1 MLVDPHVCAKDTS
14 NKQFK
19 MKQKHSKNRAKPY
32 KKPTPARRN
41 ERFSKNYSFI
51 QRSKQME
58 ESHRRERMPTAP
70 KQEYEPVAELLP
82 EIQDDVDETGF
93 YEQLVTGFNNIP
105 TSDILSSKA
114 EEEEDHFIAVPRKSK
129 PKKEKRSVNLS
140 ADLETYN
147 SFSKRFDFEL
157 STDNINDLIA
167 RKDIKTIKSNWS
179 ALGNVRF
186 DIPRLVDD
194 FKEPDCRE
202 PKDIASS
209 GDLQKLE
216 VKASIC
222 GNAKLPLTALQS
234 QLFYIANNYQ
244 DVYFPHRTHGNAED
258 IRYVYCLH
266 ALNHMLKVRSLILR
280 NNEKVSAL
288 AKTQKVSPNEVS
300 IPESFRDQGLKRM
313 KVVFVVPFRESALKI
328 VNIIGD
334 LLFGSQ
340 DDQARKTSIA
350 NYERFLADYS
360 GNTIYFPKTNPKP
373 VDYEQTF
380 SGNTD
385 DNFKLGIRFTKK
397 TMSLFSDMNSSDMLI
412 ASPLGLRMLVTDK
425 ESDFDF
431 LNSIELLI
439 MDQAE
444 LFLAQNWENLLH
456 SLDHLHLQPQKL
468 PDTNCQRVRTWCLSG
483 ASSFY
488 RQTLFFSSHELP
500 EFRAVIN
507 SKCNNYQGKARV
519 SNLVEHGDIRN
530 VLTPIQQVFRLI
542 NCSSV
547 ESTFDD
553 RFQYFVKNI
562 MPQFSKPGFSHC
574 MLYVPSY
581 FDYVRIR
588 NHFKTEMVS
597 FVQIN
602 EYTKKE
608 KISRARDIFFHS
620 GASVLLYSERAHFF
634 RRTRIKGIRNLIMYQ
649 PPNFPHF
656 YSEMINLML
665 ESNQN
670 PRDGFGDA
678 MSVSILYTKYDLLS
692 LSNIVG
698 SENAVKLTSGKK
710 DSYLFSTK
718 T

>member
-1 MLVDPHVCAKDTS
+1 
-14 NKQFK
+14 
-19 MKQKHSKNRAKPY
+19 MKQKHSKNRGKPY

-58 ESHRRERMPTAP
+58 ESHRRERIPTAP
-70 KQEYEPVAELLP
+70 KQEYEPVADLLP
-82 EIQDDVDETGF
+82 EIQDDVDEAGF
-93 YEQLVTGFNNIP
+93 YEQLVTGFNHIP
-105 TSDILSSKA
+105 ASQILSSTA
-114 EEEEDHFIAVPRKSK
+114 DDEDPIVPVAKKIK
-129 PKKEKRSVNLS
+129 PKKKIHAENVA
-140 ADLETYN
+140 ADLETHN

-167 RKDIKTIKSNWS
+167 KKDVKTIKSNWS

-186 DIPRLVDD
+186 EIPRVSDF
-194 FKEPDCRE
+194 FKEPDCSE
-202 PKDIASS
+202 PKDIVSF

-216 VKASIC
+216 VKQSIC
-222 GNAKLPLTALQS
+222 GNAKLPLSALQS

-244 DVYFPHRTHGNAED
+244 DLYYPHRTHSNAED

-288 AKTQKVSPNEVS
+288 AKSQKMSPNEIS

-313 KVVFVVPFRESALKI
+313 KVVFIVPFRESALKI

-340 DDQARKTSIA
+340 DEQARKTSIA
-350 NYERFLADYS
+350 NYERFLGDYS

-397 TMSLFSDMNSSDMLI
+397 TMSLFSDMNSSDILI

-425 ESDFDF
+425 DNDFDF

-439 MDQAE
+439 IDQAE

-456 SLDHLHLQPQKL
+456 SLDHLHLQPQNL

-483 ASSFY
+483 ATSFY
-488 RQTLFFSSHELP
+488 RQTLLFSSHELP
-500 EFRAVIN
+500 EFRAVLN
-507 SKCNNYQGKARV
+507 SKCSNYQGKVRV
-519 SNLVEHGDIRN
+519 ANLVEHGDIRH
-530 VLTPIQQVFRLI
+530 VLTPIEQVFRRI
-542 NCSSV
+542 SCSNV

-553 RFQYFVKNI
+553 RFQYFVKHI

-670 PRDGFGDA
+670 PRDGFGEA
-678 MSVSILYTKYDLLS
+678 MSVNILYTKYDLLS

>member
-1 MLVDPHVCAKDTS
+1 
-14 NKQFK
+14 
-19 MKQKHSKNRAKPY
+19 MKQKHSKNRGKPY

-41 ERFSKNYSFI
+41 EKFSKNYSFI

-58 ESHRRERMPTAP
+58 EMRRREKIPETAI
-70 KQEYEPVAELLP
+70 KEYEPIAELLP
-82 EIQDDVDETGF
+82 DVQEDVDEAGF
-93 YEQLVTGFNNIP
+93 YEQLVTGYNQVP
-105 TSDILSSKA
+105 TSHILSSKT
-114 EEEEDHFIAVPRKSK
+114 EEPNISPPKQIKSK
-129 PKKEKRSVNLS
+129 KKKSS
-140 ADLETYN
+140 DLKKLNSDFEIYN
-147 SFSKRFDFEL
+147 SFTKRFDFEL
-157 STDNINDLIA
+157 STENINDLVT
-167 RKDIKTIKSNWS
+167 KKNVKSIKSNWS
-179 ALGNVRF
+179 ALGSLRF
-186 DIPRLVDD
+186 EIPQLSDD
-194 FKEPDCRE
+194 TKDPESNE
-202 PKDIASS
+202 PKEVESS
-209 GDLQKLE
+209 EDLQKLE
-216 VKASIC
+216 VKLSIC
-222 GNAKLPLTALQS
+222 GNVKFPLSALQS
-234 QLFYIANNYQ
+234 ELFNIVNNYQ
-244 DVYFPHRTHGNAED
+244 DLYYPHRTHSNAEE

-266 ALNHMLKVRSLILR
+266 ALNHMMKVRSLILR

-288 AKTQKVSPNEVS
+288 AKSMKLSPNEIS

-313 KVVFVVPFRESALKI
+313 KVVFIVPFRESALKI

-340 DDQARKTSIA
+340 DDQARKNSIA
-350 NYERFLADYS
+350 NYDRFLGDYS

-397 TMSLFSDMNSSDMLI
+397 TMSLFSDMNSSDILV

-425 ESDFDF
+425 DNDFDF

-439 MDQAE
+439 IDQAE
-444 LFLAQNWENLLH
+444 LFLAQNWENLLY

-488 RQTLFFSSHELP
+488 RQTLLFASHELP
-500 EFRAVIN
+500 EFRAVLN
-507 SKCNNYQGKARV
+507 SKCSNYQGKVRV

-530 VLTPIQQVFRLI
+530 VLTPIQQVFRRI
-542 NCSSV
+542 ACSNV

-553 RFQYFVKNI
+553 RFQYFVKHI
-562 MPQFSKPGFSHC
+562 VPQFSKPGFSHC

-588 NHFKTEMVS
+588 NHFKAEMIS

-634 RRTRIKGIRNLIMYQ
+634 RRTRIKGIRNLIIYQ

-678 MSVSILYTKYDLLS
+678 MSVSVLYTKYDLLS

>member
-1 MLVDPHVCAKDTS
+1 
-14 NKQFK
+14 
-19 MKQKHSKNRAKPY
+19 MKQKHSKNRGKPY

-41 ERFSKNYSFI
+41 EKFSKNYSFI

-58 ESHRRERMPTAP
+58 EMRRREKIPETAI
-70 KQEYEPVAELLP
+70 KEYEPIAELLP
-82 EIQDDVDETGF
+82 DVQEDVDEAGF
-93 YEQLVTGFNNIP
+93 YEQLVTGYNQVP
-105 TSDILSSKA
+105 TSHILSSKT
-114 EEEEDHFIAVPRKSK
+114 EEPNISPPKQIKSK
-129 PKKEKRSVNLS
+129 KKKSS
-140 ADLETYN
+140 DLKKLNSDFEIYN
-147 SFSKRFDFEL
+147 SFTKRFDFEL
-157 STDNINDLIA
+157 STENINDLVA
-167 RKDIKTIKSNWS
+167 KKNVKSIKSNWS
-179 ALGNVRF
+179 ALGSLRF
-186 DIPRLVDD
+186 EIPQLSDD
-194 FKEPDCRE
+194 TKDPESNE
-202 PKDIASS
+202 PKEVENSE
-209 GDLQKLE
+209 DLQKLE
-216 VKASIC
+216 VKLSIC
-222 GNAKLPLTALQS
+222 GNVKFPLSALQS
-234 QLFYIANNYQ
+234 ELFNIVNNYQ
-244 DVYFPHRTHGNAED
+244 DLYYPHRTHSNAEE

-266 ALNHMLKVRSLILR
+266 ALNHMMKVRSLILR

-288 AKTQKVSPNEVS
+288 AKSMKLSPNEIS

-313 KVVFVVPFRESALKI
+313 KVVFIVPFRESALKI

-334 LLFGSQ
+334 LLFGNQ
-340 DDQARKTSIA
+340 DDQARKNSIS
-350 NYERFLADYS
+350 NYDRFLGDYS

-397 TMSLFSDMNSSDMLI
+397 TMSLFSDMNSSDILV

-425 ESDFDF
+425 DNDFDF

-439 MDQAE
+439 IDQAE
-444 LFLAQNWENLLH
+444 LFLAQNWENLLY

-488 RQTLFFSSHELP
+488 RQTLLFASHELP
-500 EFRAVIN
+500 EFRAVLN
-507 SKCNNYQGKARV
+507 SKCSNYQGKVRV

-530 VLTPIQQVFRLI
+530 VLTPIQQVFRRI
-542 NCSSV
+542 ACSNV

-553 RFQYFVKNI
+553 RFQYFVKHI
-562 MPQFSKPGFSHC
+562 VPQFSKPGFSHC

-588 NHFKTEMVS
+588 NHFKAEMIS

-634 RRTRIKGIRNLIMYQ
+634 RRTRIKGIRNLIIYQ

-678 MSVSILYTKYDLLS
+678 MSVSVLYTKYDLLS

>member
-1 MLVDPHVCAKDTS
+1 
-14 NKQFK
+14 
-19 MKQKHSKNRAKPY
+19 MK
-32 KKPTPARRN
+32 TP
-41 ERFSKNYSFI
+41 
-51 QRSKQME
+51 
-58 ESHRRERMPTAP
+58 P
-70 KQEYEPVAELLP
+70 
-82 EIQDDVDETGF
+82 
-93 YEQLVTGFNNIP
+93 VTGH
-105 TSDILSSKA
+105 ILSSKT
-114 EEEEDHFIAVPRKSK
+114 EEPNIAPPKQIKSK
-129 PKKEKRSVNLS
+129 KKKSS
-140 ADLETYN
+140 DLKKLNSDFEIYN

-157 STDNINDLIA
+157 STENINDLVA
-167 RKDIKTIKSNWS
+167 KKNVKSIKSDWS
-179 ALGNVRF
+179 ALGSLRF
-186 DIPRLVDD
+186 EIPQLDD
-194 FKEPDCRE
+194 GTKDPDSNE
-202 PKDIASS
+202 PKEVENPE
-209 GDLQKLE
+209 DLQKLE
-216 VKASIC
+216 VKLSIC
-222 GNAKLPLTALQS
+222 GNVKFPLSALQS
-234 QLFYIANNYQ
+234 ELFNIVNNYQ
-244 DVYFPHRTHGNAED
+244 DLYYPHRTHSNAEE

-266 ALNHMLKVRSLILR
+266 ALNHMMKVRSLILR

-288 AKTQKVSPNEVS
+288 AKSMKLSPNEIS

-313 KVVFVVPFRESALKI
+313 KVVFIVPFRESALKI
-328 VNIIGD
+328 VNVIGD

-340 DDQARKTSIA
+340 DGMLNSLKKNVGTNSMIFDLSDQARKNSIA
-350 NYERFLADYS
+350 NYDRFLGDYS

-397 TMSLFSDMNSSDMLI
+397 TMSLFSDMNSSDILI

-425 ESDFDF
+425 DNDFDF

-439 MDQAE
+439 IDQAE
-444 LFLAQNWENLLH
+444 LFLAQNWENLLY

-488 RQTLFFSSHELP
+488 RQTLLFASHELP
-500 EFRAVIN
+500 EFRAVLN
-507 SKCNNYQGKARV
+507 SKCSNYQGKVRV

-530 VLTPIQQVFRLI
+530 VLTPVQQVFRRI
-542 NCSSV
+542 ACSNV

-553 RFQYFVKNI
+553 RFQYFVKHI
-562 MPQFSKPGFSHC
+562 VPQFSKPGFSHC

-588 NHFKTEMVS
+588 NHFKAEMIS

-634 RRTRIKGIRNLIMYQ
+634 RRTRIKGIRNLIIYQ

-678 MSVSILYTKYDLLS
+678 MSVSVLYTKYDLLS

>member
-1 MLVDPHVCAKDTS
+1 
-14 NKQFK
+14 

-41 ERFSKNYSFI
+41 EKFSKNYSFI

-58 ESHRRERMPTAP
+58 EMRRREKIPETAT
-70 KQEYEPVAELLP
+70 KEYEPIAELLP
-82 EIQDDVDETGF
+82 DVQEDVDEAGF
-93 YEQLVTGFNNIP
+93 YEQLVTGYNQVPI
-105 TSDILSSKA
+105 SHILSTTT
-114 EEEEDHFIAVPRKSK
+114 EEPNVSAPKQIK
-129 PKKEKRSVNLS
+129 PKKKKSS
-140 ADLETYN
+140 DLKKLNSDFEIYN

-157 STDNINDLIA
+157 STENINDLVT
-167 RKDIKTIKSNWS
+167 RKNVKSIKSNWP
-179 ALGNVRF
+179 ALGSLRF
-186 DIPRLVDD
+186 EIPQLSDD
-194 FKEPDCRE
+194 TKDPESSE
-202 PKDIASS
+202 PKEVENSE
-209 GDLQKLE
+209 DLQKLE
-216 VKASIC
+216 VKMSIC
-222 GNAKLPLTALQS
+222 GNVKFPLSALQS
-234 QLFYIANNYQ
+234 ELFNIVNNYQ
-244 DVYFPHRTHGNAED
+244 DLYYPHRTHSNAEE

-266 ALNHMLKVRSLILR
+266 ALNHMMKVRSLILR
-280 NNEKVSAL
+280 NNEKVAAL
-288 AKTQKVSPNEVS
+288 AKSMKLSPNEIS

-313 KVVFVVPFRESALKI
+313 KVVFIVPFRESALKI
-328 VNIIGD
+328 VNVIGD

-340 DDQARKTSIA
+340 DDQARKNSIS
-350 NYERFLADYS
+350 NYDRFLGDYS
-360 GNTIYFPKTNPKP
+360 GNTLYFPKTNPKP

-397 TMSLFSDMNSSDMLI
+397 TMSLFSDMNSSDILI

-425 ESDFDF
+425 DNDFDF

-439 MDQAE
+439 IDQAE

-488 RQTLFFSSHELP
+488 RQTLLFASHELP
-500 EFRAVIN
+500 EFRAVLN
-507 SKCNNYQGKARV
+507 SKCSNYQGKVRV

-530 VLTPIQQVFRLI
+530 VLTPIQQVFRRI
-542 NCSSV
+542 ACSNV

-553 RFQYFVKNI
+553 RFQYFVKHI
-562 MPQFSKPGFSHC
+562 VPQFSKPGFSHC

-588 NHFKTEMVS
+588 NHFKAEMIS

-634 RRTRIKGIRNLIMYQ
+634 RRTRIKGIRNLIIYQ

-670 PRDGFGDA
+670 PRDGLGDA
-678 MSVSILYTKYDLLS
+678 MSVSVLYTKYDLLS

-718 T
+718 S

>member
-1 MLVDPHVCAKDTS
+1 
-14 NKQFK
+14 
-19 MKQKHSKNRAKPY
+19 MKQKHSKNKVKPY
-32 KKPTPARRN
+32 RQVAPVRKN
-41 ERFSKNYSFI
+41 EKFSKNYSYI

-58 ESHRRERMPTAP
+58 ESHRKERPALTGRF
-70 KQEYEPVAELLP
+70 EPEADLLP
-82 EIQDDVDETGF
+82 ELQDELHDETGF
-93 YEQLVTGFNNIP
+93 YEQLVNGYNNVQ
-105 TSDILSSKA
+105 TSR
-114 EEEEDHFIAVPRKSK
+114 F
-129 PKKEKRSVNLS
+129 LS
-140 ADLETYN
+140 ASENDGTSEPTPVKSIEKQRKTPVQSNDDFDSYN
-147 SFSKRFDFEL
+147 SFSKRFDYDL
-157 STDNINDLIA
+157 SADNVNDLISRTDA
-167 RKDIKTIKSNWS
+167 TMIKSSWP
-179 ALGNVRF
+179 AVGNLKF
-186 DIPRLVDD
+186 EIPRLDANTHN
-194 FKEPDCRE
+194 PDCS
-202 PKDIASS
+202 PPSGISDSS
-209 GDLQKLE
+209 DLQKLE
-216 VKASIC
+216 VKMSIS
-222 GNAKLPLTALQS
+222 AKVALPLSSLQS
-234 QLFYIANNYQ
+234 ELFHIANNYQ
-244 DVYFPHRTHGNAED
+244 DLYYPHRTHSNAEE
-258 IRYVYCLH
+258 IRYMYCLH

-280 NNEKVSAL
+280 NNEKVAAL
-288 AKTQKVSPNEVS
+288 AKSLKLSPNEIS
-300 IPESFRDQGLKRM
+300 IPETFRDQGLKRM
-313 KVVFVVPFRESALKI
+313 KVLFIVPFRESALKI
-328 VNIIGD
+328 VKVIGD

-340 DDQARKTSIA
+340 DDQTRKNSMA
-350 NYERFLADYS
+350 NYERFLQDYS

-373 VDYEQTF
+373 FDYEQTF

-385 DNFKLGIRFTKK
+385 DNFKIGMRFTKK
-397 TMSLFSDMNSSDMLI
+397 AVSLFSDMNSSDILI

-425 ESDFDF
+425 DNDFDF

-439 MDQAE
+439 IDQAE

-500 EFRAVIN
+500 EFRAVLN
-507 SKCNNYQGKARV
+507 SKCQNYQGKVRV
-519 SNLVEHGDIRN
+519 TNLVEQGDIRN
-530 VLTPIQQVFRLI
+530 VITPIQQVFRRI
-542 NCSSV
+542 NCSNV

-553 RFQYFVKNI
+553 RFQHFVKHI

-581 FDYVRIR
+581 FDFVRIR
-588 NHFKTEMVS
+588 NQFKTDMIS
-597 FVQIN
+597 FVQIS

-656 YSEMINLML
+656 YSELINLML

-670 PRDGFGDA
+670 PRDGFGDE
-678 MSVSILYTKYDLLS
+678 MSVNILYTKYDLLS

-698 SENAVKLTSGKK
+698 SENALKLTTGKK

>member
-1 MLVDPHVCAKDTS
+1 
-14 NKQFK
+14 

-32 KKPTPARRN
+32 NKPTPARRN

-58 ESHRRERMPTAP
+58 ETQRRQKFPTTAI
-70 KQEYEPVAELLP
+70 KEFEPVAELLP
-82 EIQDDVDETGF
+82 EVQDDNNEAGF
-93 YEQLVTGFNNIP
+93 YEQLVTGFNHIP
-105 TSDILSSKA
+105 TSQILSFNTEEPIVLASKK
-114 EEEEDHFIAVPRKSK
+114 IKL
-129 PKKEKRSVNLS
+129 KKAKRSEIKKIN
-140 ADLETYN
+140 ADLETCN

-167 RKDIKTIKSNWS
+167 KKDVKSIKSNWT
-179 ALGNVRF
+179 ALGNLKF
-186 DIPRLVDD
+186 EIPQLFPDSAAKHPD
-194 FKEPDCRE
+194 SNEPTTIE
-202 PKDIASS
+202 NSS
-209 GDLQKLE
+209 DLQKLE
-216 VKASIC
+216 VKTSIC
-222 GNAKLPLTALQS
+222 ANAILPLSALQS
-234 QLFYIANNYQ
+234 ELFYIANNYQ
-244 DVYFPHRTHGNAED
+244 DLYYPHRTLSNAED

-288 AKTQKVSPNEVS
+288 AKSMKLSPNEVS

-313 KVVFVVPFRESALKI
+313 KVVFIVPFRESALKI

-340 DDQARKTSIA
+340 DDQARKNSIA
-350 NYERFLADYS
+350 NYESFLGDYS

-397 TMSLFSDMNSSDMLI
+397 TMSLFSDMNTSDMLI

-425 ESDFDF
+425 DNDFDF

-439 MDQAE
+439 VDQAE

-488 RQTLFFSSHELP
+488 RQTLLFSSHDLP
-500 EFRAVIN
+500 EFRAVVN
-507 SKCNNYQGKARV
+507 SKCNNYQGMIRV
-519 SNLVEHGDIRN
+519 SNLIENGHIRN
-530 VLTPIQQVFRLI
+530 VLTPIQQIFRRI
-542 NCSSV
+542 SCSNV

-553 RFQYFVKNI
+553 RFQYFVKHI

-588 NHFKTEMVS
+588 NHFKTEMIS

-634 RRTRIKGIRNLIMYQ
+634 RRTRIKGIRNLIIYQ

-670 PRDGFGDA
+670 PRDGFEEA
-678 MSVSILYTKYDLLS
+678 MSVTVLFTKYDLLT
-692 LSNIVG
+692 LSHIVG
-698 SENAVKLTSGKK
+698 SENAVKLTRGKK
-710 DSYLFSTK
+710 DSYVFSTK
-718 T
+718 N

>member
-1 MLVDPHVCAKDTS
+1 
-14 NKQFK
+14 

-93 YEQLVTGFNNIP
+93 YKKLVTGFNNIP
-105 TSDILSSKA
+105 TSDILHSKA
-114 EEEEDHFIAVPRKSK
+114 EKEEDHFIPVPRKIK
-129 PKKEKRSVNLS
+129 PKKEKRSEQLGV
-140 ADLETYN
+140 DLEIYN

-157 STDNINDLIA
+157 STDKINDLIA
-167 RKDIKTIKSNWS
+167 RKEVRTIKSNWS
-179 ALGNVRF
+179 ALGNISF
-186 DIPRLVDD
+186 DIPRLTED
-194 FKEPDCRE
+194 FKEPDCSE
-202 PKDIASS
+202 PKDIAST

-222 GNAKLPLTALQS
+222 GNAKLPFTALQS

-244 DVYFPHRTHGNAED
+244 DIYYPHRTHGNAED
-258 IRYVYCLH
+258 IRYVYCMH

-288 AKTQKVSPNEVS
+288 AKSQKMSPNEIC

-313 KVVFVVPFRESALKI
+313 KVVFVVPFRESALRI
-328 VNIIGD
+328 VNILGD

-350 NYERFLADYS
+350 NYERFLGDYS

-373 VDYEQTF
+373 MDYEQTF

-439 MDQAE
+439 IDQAE

-500 EFRAVIN
+500 EFRAVFN
-507 SKCNNYQGKARV
+507 SKCNNYQGKVRD
-519 SNLVEHGDIRN
+519 SNLVKHGDIRN
-530 VLTPIQQVFRLI
+530 VLTPIHQVFRLI
-542 NCSSV
+542 SCSSV
-547 ESTFDD
+547 ETTFDD

-656 YSEMINLML
+656 YSEIINLML
-665 ESNQN
+665 KSNQN
-670 PRDGFGDA
+670 QRDGFEDA

-698 SENAVKLTSGKK
+698 SENAAKLTSGQK

>member
-1 MLVDPHVCAKDTS
+1 
-14 NKQFK
+14 

-41 ERFSKNYSFI
+41 EKFSKNYSFI

-58 ESHRRERMPTAP
+58 EMRRREKIPETAS
-70 KQEYEPVAELLP
+70 KEYEPIAELLP
-82 EIQDDVDETGF
+82 DVQEDVNEAGF
-93 YEQLVTGFNNIP
+93 YEQLVTGYNQVP
-105 TSDILSSKA
+105 TSHILSSTA
-114 EEEEDHFIAVPRKSK
+114 EEPNVSAPKQIK
-129 PKKEKRSVNLS
+129 PKKKKSS
-140 ADLETYN
+140 DLKKLNSDFEIYN
-147 SFSKRFDFEL
+147 SFSKRFDLEL
-157 STDNINDLIA
+157 STENINDLVT
-167 RKDIKTIKSNWS
+167 KKNVKSIKSNWP
-179 ALGNVRF
+179 ALGSLRF
-186 DIPRLVDD
+186 EIPQLSDGTKD
-194 FKEPDCRE
+194 PESSE
-202 PKDIASS
+202 PKEVENSE
-209 GDLQKLE
+209 DLQKLE
-216 VKASIC
+216 VKMSIC
-222 GNAKLPLTALQS
+222 GNVKFPLSALQS
-234 QLFYIANNYQ
+234 EIFNIVNNYQ
-244 DVYFPHRTHGNAED
+244 DLYYPHRTHSNAEE

-266 ALNHMLKVRSLILR
+266 ALNHMMKVRSLILR
-280 NNEKVSAL
+280 NNEKVAAL
-288 AKTQKVSPNEVS
+288 AKSMKLSPNEIS

-313 KVVFVVPFRESALKI
+313 KVVFIVPFRESALKI
-328 VNIIGD
+328 VNVIGD

-340 DDQARKTSIA
+340 DDQARKNSIS
-350 NYERFLADYS
+350 NYDRFLGDYS
-360 GNTIYFPKTNPKP
+360 GNTLYFPKTNPKP

-397 TMSLFSDMNSSDMLI
+397 TMSLFSDMNSSDILI

-425 ESDFDF
+425 DNDFDF

-439 MDQAE
+439 IDQAE

-488 RQTLFFSSHELP
+488 RQTLLFASHELP
-500 EFRAVIN
+500 EFRAVLN
-507 SKCNNYQGKARV
+507 SKCSNYQGKVRV

-530 VLTPIQQVFRLI
+530 VLTPIQQVFRRI
-542 NCSSV
+542 ACSNV

-553 RFQYFVKNI
+553 RFQYFVKHI
-562 MPQFSKPGFSHC
+562 VPQFSKPGFSHC

-588 NHFKTEMVS
+588 NHFKAEMIS

-634 RRTRIKGIRNLIMYQ
+634 RRTRIKGIRNLIIYQ

-670 PRDGFGDA
+670 PRDGLGDA
-678 MSVSILYTKYDLLS
+678 MSVSVLYTKYDLLS

-718 T
+718 S

>member
-1 MLVDPHVCAKDTS
+1 M
-14 NKQFK
+14 
-19 MKQKHSKNRAKPY
+19 
-32 KKPTPARRN
+32 
-41 ERFSKNYSFI
+41 
-51 QRSKQME
+51 
-58 ESHRRERMPTAP
+58 
-70 KQEYEPVAELLP
+70 
-82 EIQDDVDETGF
+82 
-93 YEQLVTGFNNIP
+93 
-105 TSDILSSKA
+105 
-114 EEEEDHFIAVPRKSK
+114 
-129 PKKEKRSVNLS
+129 
-140 ADLETYN
+140 
-147 SFSKRFDFEL
+147 SFS
-157 STDNINDLIA
+157 
-167 RKDIKTIKSNWS
+167 
-179 ALGNVRF
+179 
-186 DIPRLVDD
+186 
-194 FKEPDCRE
+194 
-202 PKDIASS
+202 
-209 GDLQKLE
+209 
-216 VKASIC
+216 
-222 GNAKLPLTALQS
+222 
-234 QLFYIANNYQ
+234 
-244 DVYFPHRTHGNAED
+244 
-258 IRYVYCLH
+258 
-266 ALNHMLKVRSLILR
+266 
-280 NNEKVSAL
+280 
-288 AKTQKVSPNEVS
+288 
-300 IPESFRDQGLKRM
+300 
-313 KVVFVVPFRESALKI
+313 
-328 VNIIGD
+328 
-334 LLFGSQ
+334 
-340 DDQARKTSIA
+340 DQARKTSIA
-350 NYERFLADYS
+350 NYERFLGDYS

-373 VDYEQTF
+373 MDYEQTF

-397 TMSLFSDMNSSDMLI
+397 TMSLFSDMNASDILI

-439 MDQAE
+439 IDQAE

-500 EFRAVIN
+500 EFRAVFN
-507 SKCNNYQGKARV
+507 SKCNNYQGKVRD

-530 VLTPIQQVFRLI
+530 VLTPIHQVFRLI

-547 ESTFDD
+547 ETTFDD

-588 NHFKTEMVS
+588 NHFKTVMVS

-656 YSEMINLML
+656 YSEIINLML
-665 ESNQN
+665 KTNQN
-670 PRDGFGDA
+670 PRDGFGDE

-698 SENAVKLTSGKK
+698 SENAAKLTSGQK

>member
-114 EEEEDHFIAVPRKSK
+114 EEEEDHVIPVPRKSK

-167 RKDIKTIKSNWS
+167 RKDIKAIKSNWS

-186 DIPRLVDD
+186 DIPRLAED

-288 AKTQKVSPNEVS
+288 AKTQKMSPNEIS

-313 KVVFVVPFRESALKI
+313 KVVFVVPFRESALRI

-439 MDQAE
+439 IDQAE

-500 EFRAVIN
+500 EFRAVLN

>member
-1 MLVDPHVCAKDTS
+1 
-14 NKQFK
+14 
-19 MKQKHSKNRAKPY
+19 MKQKHTKHKAKPY
-32 KKPTPARRN
+32 RQVAPVRKN
-41 ERFSKNYSFI
+41 EKFSKNYSYI

-58 ESHRRERMPTAP
+58 ESHRKERLPALTGNNSF
-70 KQEYEPVAELLP
+70 EPVADLLP
-82 EIQDDVDETGF
+82 ELQNDVDQTGF
-93 YEQLVTGFNNIP
+93 YEQLVNGFNSVQ
-105 TSDILSSKA
+105 TSRLLSTNESDGTSLPEPVKTVEKESKTPVQTH
-114 EEEEDHFIAVPRKSK
+114 DDFDS
-129 PKKEKRSVNLS
+129 
-140 ADLETYN
+140 YN
-147 SFSKRFDFEL
+147 SFSKRFDFDL
-157 STDNINDLIA
+157 SAENINDLIS
-167 RKDIKTIKSNWS
+167 RKDATLIKSSWP
-179 ALGNVRF
+179 AVGNLKF
-186 DIPRLVDD
+186 EIPQLDANAQN
-194 FKEPDCRE
+194 PDCS
-202 PKDIASS
+202 PPSDISNSS
-209 GDLQKLE
+209 DLQKLE
-216 VKASIC
+216 VKMSIC
-222 GNAKLPLTALQS
+222 AKVAYPLSALQS
-234 QLFYIANNYQ
+234 ELFHIANNYQ
-244 DVYFPHRTHGNAED
+244 DLYYPHRTHSNAEE
-258 IRYVYCLH
+258 IRYMYCLH

-280 NNEKVSAL
+280 NNEKVAAL
-288 AKTQKVSPNEVS
+288 AKSLKLSPNEIS
-300 IPESFRDQGLKRM
+300 IPETFRDQGLKRM
-313 KVVFVVPFRESALKI
+313 KVLFIVPFRESALKI
-328 VNIIGD
+328 VKLIGD
-334 LLFGSQ
+334 LLFGIQ
-340 DDQARKTSIA
+340 DDQARKNSMA
-350 NYERFLADYS
+350 NYERFVQDYS

-373 VDYEQTF
+373 FDYEQTF

-385 DNFKLGIRFTKK
+385 DNFKIGLRFTKK
-397 TMSLFSDMNSSDMLI
+397 AVSLFSDMNASDILI

-439 MDQAE
+439 IDQAE

-500 EFRAVIN
+500 EFRAVLN
-507 SKCNNYQGKARV
+507 SKCQNYQGKVRIT
-519 SNLVEHGDIRN
+519 NLVEHGDIRN
-530 VLTPIQQVFRLI
+530 VITPIQQVFRRI
-542 NCSSV
+542 NCTNV
-547 ESTFDD
+547 ESSFDD
-553 RFQYFVKNI
+553 RFQHFVKHI

-581 FDYVRIR
+581 FDFVRIR
-588 NHFKTEMVS
+588 NQFKTDMIS
-597 FVQIN
+597 FVQIS

-656 YSEMINLML
+656 YSELINLML

-670 PRDGFGDA
+670 PRDGFGDE

-692 LSNIVG
+692 LSNVVG
-698 SENAVKLTSGKK
+698 SENALKLTTGKK

>member
-1 MLVDPHVCAKDTS
+1 
-14 NKQFK
+14 

-58 ESHRRERMPTAP
+58 ETRKREKVPVTAT
-70 KQEYEPVAELLP
+70 KEFEPVAELLP
-82 EIQDDVDETGF
+82 EVPEEANEAGF
-93 YEQLVTGFNNIP
+93 YEQLVTGYNHLP
-105 TSDILSSKA
+105 TNTILSATA
-114 EEEEDHFIAVPRKSK
+114 EESTVPAPKLTKLKKKKSSDL
-129 PKKEKRSVNLS
+129 KKIN
-140 ADLETYN
+140 ADLEIYN
-147 SFSKRFDFEL
+147 SFAQRFDFEL
-157 STDNINDLIA
+157 TPENINELMET
-167 RKDIKTIKSNWS
+167 KDFKSIKSNWP

-186 DIPRLVDD
+186 EIPQLSGVS
-194 FKEPDCRE
+194 KVPDSGE
-202 PKDIASS
+202 PKEIESPE
-209 GDLQKLE
+209 DLQKLE
-216 VKASIC
+216 VKTSIC
-222 GNAKLPLTALQS
+222 GNVKLPLSPLQS
-234 QLFYIANNYQ
+234 ELFSIASNYL
-244 DVYFPHRTHGNAED
+244 DLYFPQRTHSNAEE
-258 IRYVYCLH
+258 IRYIYCLH
-266 ALNHMLKVRSLILR
+266 ALNHMLKVRSLILK
-280 NNEKVSAL
+280 NNEKVAAL
-288 AKTQKVSPNEVS
+288 AKTMKLPANEVS

-328 VNIIGD
+328 VNILGD

-340 DDQARKTSIA
+340 DEQARKNSIA
-350 NYERFLADYS
+350 NYERFLGDYS

-397 TMSLFSDMNSSDMLI
+397 TMALFSDMNSSDMLI

-444 LFLAQNWENLLH
+444 LFLAQNWENVLLA
-456 SLDHLHLQPQKL
+456 LDHLHLQPQKM
-468 PDTNCQRVRTWCLSG
+468 PDTNCQRVRNWCLSG
-483 ASSFY
+483 ASGFY
-488 RQTLFFSSHELP
+488 RQTLFFASHELP
-500 EFRAVIN
+500 EFRAVLN
-507 SKCNNYQGKARV
+507 GKCSNYQGQVRIA
-519 SNLVEHGDIRN
+519 NLVEHGDIRH
-530 VLTPIQQVFRLI
+530 VLTPVQQVFRRI
-542 NCSSV
+542 ACSSV

-553 RFQYFVKNI
+553 RFQYFVKHI
-562 MPQFSKPGFSHC
+562 VPQFSKPGFSHC

-588 NHFKTEMVS
+588 NHFKAEMIS
-597 FVQIN
+597 FVQVN

-634 RRTRIKGIRNLIMYQ
+634 RRTRIKGIRNLIVYQ

-670 PRDGFGDA
+670 PRDELADS
-678 MSVSILYTKYDLLS
+678 MSVSILFTKYDLLS

-698 SENAVKLTSGKK
+698 SENAVRLTSGKK
-710 DSYLFSTK
+710 DTYLFSTK
-718 T
+718 S

>member
-1 MLVDPHVCAKDTS
+1 
-14 NKQFK
+14 
-19 MKQKHSKNRAKPY
+19 MKQKHGKSRGKPY
-32 KKPTPARRN
+32 KKPAPARRN

-58 ESHRRERMPTAP
+58 ETHRRERIPTAP
-70 KQEYEPVAELLP
+70 KQEYEPVAKLLP
-82 EIQDDVDETGF
+82 EIQDEVDEAGF
-93 YEQLVTGFNNIP
+93 YEQLVTGFNHIP
-105 TSDILSSKA
+105 TSQILSSTV
-114 EEEEDHFIAVPRKSK
+114 EDDEPIVALPKKIKH
-129 PKKEKRSVNLS
+129 KKEKRAEKIS

-167 RKDIKTIKSNWS
+167 RKDVKAIKGNWS
-179 ALGNVRF
+179 ALGNLRF
-186 DIPRLVDD
+186 EIPRLSDD
-194 FKEPDCRE
+194 FQEPDCHE
-202 PKDIASS
+202 PKDIATAA
-209 GDLQKLE
+209 DLQKLE

-244 DVYFPHRTHGNAED
+244 DVYYPHRTHGNAED

-288 AKTQKVSPNEVS
+288 AKSQKMSPNEIS

-313 KVVFVVPFRESALKI
+313 KVVFIVPFRESALKI

-397 TMSLFSDMNSSDMLI
+397 TMSLFSDMNSSDILI

-425 ESDFDF
+425 DNDFDF

-439 MDQAE
+439 IDQAE

-488 RQTLFFSSHELP
+488 RQTLLFASHELP
-500 EFRAVIN
+500 EFRAVLN
-507 SKCNNYQGKARV
+507 SKCSNYQGKVRIA
-519 SNLVEHGDIRN
+519 NLVEHGDIRN
-530 VLTPIQQVFRLI
+530 VLTPIQQVFRRI
-542 NCSSV
+542 SCSNV

-553 RFQYFVKNI
+553 RFQYFVKHI

-670 PRDGFGDA
+670 PRDGFGEA
-678 MSVSILYTKYDLLS
+678 MSVNILYTKYDLLS
-692 LSNIVG
+692 LSNVVG

-718 T
+718 I

>member
-1 MLVDPHVCAKDTS
+1 
-14 NKQFK
+14 
-19 MKQKHSKNRAKPY
+19 MKQKHSKNRGKPY
-32 KKPTPARRN
+32 KKPAPARRN

-58 ESHRRERMPTAP
+58 ESHRRERIPTAP

-82 EIQDDVDETGF
+82 EIQDDVDEAGF
-93 YEQLVTGFNNIP
+93 YEQLVTGFNHIP
-105 TSDILSSKA
+105 ASQILSSTA
-114 EEEEDHFIAVPRKSK
+114 DDEDPIVPVPKKIK
-129 PKKEKRSVNLS
+129 PKKKMHAENVA
-140 ADLETYN
+140 ADLETHN

-167 RKDIKTIKSNWS
+167 KKDVRTIKSNWS

-186 DIPRLVDD
+186 EIPRVSDF
-194 FKEPDCRE
+194 FKEADCSE
-202 PKDIASS
+202 PKDIVSS
-209 GDLQKLE
+209 EELQKLE
-216 VKASIC
+216 VKQSIC
-222 GNAKLPLTALQS
+222 GNVKLPLNALQS

-244 DVYFPHRTHGNAED
+244 DLYYPHRTHSNAED

-288 AKTQKVSPNEVS
+288 AKSQKMSPNEIS

-313 KVVFVVPFRESALKI
+313 KVVFIVPFRESALKI

-340 DDQARKTSIA
+340 DEQARKTSIA
-350 NYERFLADYS
+350 NYERFLGDYS

-397 TMSLFSDMNSSDMLI
+397 TMSLFSDMNSSDILI

-425 ESDFDF
+425 DNDFDF

-439 MDQAE
+439 IDQAE

-456 SLDHLHLQPQKL
+456 SLDHLHLQPQNL

-483 ASSFY
+483 ATSFY
-488 RQTLFFSSHELP
+488 RQTLLFSSHELP
-500 EFRAVIN
+500 EFRAVLN
-507 SKCNNYQGKARV
+507 SKCSNYQGKVRV
-519 SNLVEHGDIRN
+519 ANLVEHGDIRH
-530 VLTPIQQVFRLI
+530 VLTPIEQVFRRI
-542 NCSSV
+542 SCSNV

-553 RFQYFVKNI
+553 RFQYFVKHI

-670 PRDGFGDA
+670 PRDGFGEA
-678 MSVSILYTKYDLLS
+678 MSVNILYTKYDLLS

>member
-1 MLVDPHVCAKDTS
+1 MKHKHPK
-14 NKQFK
+14 NK
-19 MKQKHSKNRAKPY
+19 AKPY
-32 KKPTPARRN
+32 NKPTPARRN
-41 ERFSKNYSFI
+41 DKFSKNYSYI

-58 ESHRRERMPTAP
+58 ETRRRERIPTVP
-70 KQEYEPVAELLP
+70 KQEFEPVAELLP
-82 EIQDDVDETGF
+82 EIQDETGF
-93 YEQLVTGFNNIP
+93 YEQLVTGFSHIP
-105 TSDILSSKA
+105 TSQILGSNPDKEIDPVTKSVKA
-114 EEEEDHFIAVPRKSK
+114 
-129 PKKEKRSVNLS
+129 KKKQCSQKICAE
-140 ADLETYN
+140 LETYN
-147 SFSKRFDFEL
+147 TFSKRFDFEL

-167 RKDIKTIKSNWS
+167 GKDVKTTKSDWS
-179 ALGNVRF
+179 ALGKVKF
-186 DIPRLVDD
+186 DFPRLSKE
-194 FKEPDCRE
+194 FKEPDCTE
-202 PKDIASS
+202 PKQIVQSS
-209 GDLQKLE
+209 DLQKLE
-216 VKASIC
+216 VKMPIP

-244 DVYFPHRTHGNAED
+244 DLYYPQRTHGNGED

-280 NNEKVSAL
+280 NNEKVSVL
-288 AKTQKVSPNEVS
+288 AKTQKMSPNEIS
-300 IPESFRDQGLKRM
+300 IPEIFRDQGLKRM
-313 KVVFVVPFRESALKI
+313 KVVFIVPFRESALKI

-334 LLFGSQ
+334 LLFGGQ

-350 NYERFLADYS
+350 NYERFLQDYS

-397 TMSLFSDMNSSDMLI
+397 TMSLFSDMNLSDILI

-425 ESDFDF
+425 DNDFDF
-431 LNSIELLI
+431 LNSIELLVI
-439 MDQAE
+439 DQAE

-468 PDTNCQRVRTWCLSG
+468 PDANCQRVRTWCLSG

-488 RQTLFFSSHELP
+488 RQTLLFSSHDLP
-500 EFRAVIN
+500 EFRAVLN
-507 SKCNNYQGKARV
+507 SKCKNYQGKVRIA
-519 SNLVEHGDIRN
+519 NQVEHGDIRN
-530 VLTPIQQVFRLI
+530 VLTPLQQVFRRI
-542 NCSSV
+542 SCSSV

-553 RFQYFVKNI
+553 RFEYFVKNI

-588 NHFKTEMVS
+588 NYFKTEMVS

-670 PRDGFGDA
+670 PRDGFGEA
-678 MSVSILYTKYDLLS
+678 MSVNILYTKYDLLT

>member
-1 MLVDPHVCAKDTS
+1 
-14 NKQFK
+14 
-19 MKQKHSKNRAKPY
+19 MKQKHSKNRGKPY

-58 ESHRRERMPTAP
+58 ESHRRERIPTAP

-82 EIQDDVDETGF
+82 EIQDDVDEAGF
-93 YEQLVTGFNNIP
+93 YEQLVTGFNHIP
-105 TSDILSSKA
+105 ASQILSSTA
-114 EEEEDHFIAVPRKSK
+114 DDEDPVVPVAKKVK
-129 PKKEKRSVNLS
+129 PKKKIHAENVA
-140 ADLETYN
+140 ADLETHN

-167 RKDIKTIKSNWS
+167 KKDVKTIKSNWS

-186 DIPRLVDD
+186 EIPRVSDF
-194 FKEPDCRE
+194 FKESDCSE
-202 PKDIASS
+202 PKDIVSFEE
-209 GDLQKLE
+209 LQKLE
-216 VKASIC
+216 VKQSIC
-222 GNAKLPLTALQS
+222 GNVKLPLNALQS

-244 DVYFPHRTHGNAED
+244 DLYYPHRTHSNAED

-288 AKTQKVSPNEVS
+288 AKSQKMSPNEIS

-313 KVVFVVPFRESALKI
+313 KVVFIVPFRESALKI

-340 DDQARKTSIA
+340 DEQARKTSIA
-350 NYERFLADYS
+350 NYERFLGDYS

-397 TMSLFSDMNSSDMLI
+397 TMSLFSDMNSSDILI

-425 ESDFDF
+425 DNDFDF

-439 MDQAE
+439 IDQAE

-456 SLDHLHLQPQKL
+456 SLDHLHLQPQNL

-483 ASSFY
+483 ATSFY
-488 RQTLFFSSHELP
+488 RQTLLFSSHELP
-500 EFRAVIN
+500 EFRAVLN
-507 SKCNNYQGKARV
+507 SKCSNYQGKVRV
-519 SNLVEHGDIRN
+519 TSLVEHGDIRH
-530 VLTPIQQVFRLI
+530 VLTPIDQVFRRI
-542 NCSSV
+542 SCSNV

-553 RFQYFVKNI
+553 RFQYFVKHI

-670 PRDGFGDA
+670 PRDGFGEA
-678 MSVSILYTKYDLLS
+678 MSVNILYTKYDLLS

>member
-1 MLVDPHVCAKDTS
+1 MR
-14 NKQFK
+14 
-19 MKQKHSKNRAKPY
+19 QKHGKNRGKPY
-32 KKPTPARRN
+32 NKPAPARRN

-58 ESHRRERMPTAP
+58 EMHRRERIPGSAP
-70 KQEYEPVAELLP
+70 QPEYEPVAELLP
-82 EIQDDVDETGF
+82 EIQDDVNENGF
-93 YEQLVTGFNNIP
+93 YEQLVTGFNHIP
-105 TSDILSSKA
+105 TGHILSSTTDEPVASEPENKK
-114 EEEEDHFIAVPRKSK
+114 KSK
-129 PKKEKRSVNLS
+129 MDNLSENIS
-140 ADLETYN
+140 ADLETCN

-157 STDNINDLIA
+157 STENINDLIA
-167 RKDIKTIKSNWS
+167 KKAVKCIKSNWT

-186 DIPRLVDD
+186 EIPQLSSSDIKDHSG
-194 FKEPDCRE
+194 CRE
-202 PKDIASS
+202 PQEIATSE
-209 GDLQKLE
+209 DLQKLE
-216 VKASIC
+216 VKLSIC
-222 GNAKLPLTALQS
+222 GNAKLPLTPLQS
-234 QLFYIANNYQ
+234 ELFYIANNYQ
-244 DVYFPHRTHGNAED
+244 DLYCPQRSYGNAEE

-266 ALNHMLKVRSLILR
+266 AINHMLKVRSLILR

-288 AKTQKVSPNEVS
+288 AKSMKLSPNEVS

-313 KVVFVVPFRESALKI
+313 KVLFIVPFRESAQKI
-328 VNIIGD
+328 VNTIGD

-340 DDQARKTSIA
+340 DAKARNNSIA
-350 NYERFLADYS
+350 NYERFLGDFS

-425 ESDFDF
+425 DNDFDF

-439 MDQAE
+439 IDQAE
-444 LFLAQNWENLLH
+444 LFLAQNWENLLY

-483 ASSFY
+483 ASNFY
-488 RQTLFFSSHELP
+488 RQTLLFSSHELP
-500 EFRAVIN
+500 EFRAVLN
-507 SKCNNYQGKARV
+507 SKCNNYQGKVRIA
-519 SNLVEHGDIRN
+519 NLVDQGDIRN
-530 VLTPIQQVFRLI
+530 VLTPIEQVFQRI
-542 NCSSV
+542 SCSNV

-553 RFQYFVKNI
+553 RFQYFVKHI

-634 RRTRIKGIRNLIMYQ
+634 RRTRIKGIRNLILYQ

-670 PRDGFGDA
+670 PRDGFGEA
-678 MSVSILYTKYDLLS
+678 MSVKILYTKYDLLS

>member
-1 MLVDPHVCAKDTS
+1 
-14 NKQFK
+14 
-19 MKQKHSKNRAKPY
+19 MKQKHSKNRTKPY

-41 ERFSKNYSFI
+41 EKFSKNYSFI

-58 ESHRRERMPTAP
+58 EMRRREKIPETAI
-70 KQEYEPVAELLP
+70 KEYEPIAELLP
-82 EIQDDVDETGF
+82 DVQEDVDEAGF
-93 YEQLVTGFNNIP
+93 YDQLVTGYNQVP
-105 TSDILSSKA
+105 TSHILSSTT
-114 EEEEDHFIAVPRKSK
+114 EELNVSAPKQIK
-129 PKKEKRSVNLS
+129 PKKKKSS
-140 ADLETYN
+140 DLKKLNSDFEIYN

-157 STDNINDLIA
+157 STENINDLVT
-167 RKDIKTIKSNWS
+167 RKNVKSIKSDWP
-179 ALGNVRF
+179 ALGSLRF
-186 DIPRLVDD
+186 EIPQLFDD
-194 FKEPDCRE
+194 TKDPESSE
-202 PKDIASS
+202 PKEVENSE
-209 GDLQKLE
+209 DLQKLE
-216 VKASIC
+216 VKVSIC
-222 GNAKLPLTALQS
+222 GNVKFPLSALQS
-234 QLFYIANNYQ
+234 ELFNIVNNYQ
-244 DVYFPHRTHGNAED
+244 DLYYPHRTHSIAEE

-266 ALNHMLKVRSLILR
+266 ALNHMMKVRSLILR
-280 NNEKVSAL
+280 NNEKVAAL
-288 AKTQKVSPNEVS
+288 AKTMKLSPNEIS

-313 KVVFVVPFRESALKI
+313 KVVFIVPFRESALKI
-328 VNIIGD
+328 VNVIGD

-340 DDQARKTSIA
+340 DDQARKNSIS
-350 NYERFLADYS
+350 NYDRFLGDYS

-397 TMSLFSDMNSSDMLI
+397 TMSLFSDMNSSDILI

-425 ESDFDF
+425 DNDFDF

-439 MDQAE
+439 IDQAE

-488 RQTLFFSSHELP
+488 RQTLLFASHELP
-500 EFRAVIN
+500 EFRAVLN
-507 SKCNNYQGKARV
+507 SKCSNYQGKVRV

-530 VLTPIQQVFRLI
+530 VLTPIQQVFRRI
-542 NCSSV
+542 ACSNV

-553 RFQYFVKNI
+553 RFQYFVKHI
-562 MPQFSKPGFSHC
+562 VPQFSKPGFSHC

-588 NHFKTEMVS
+588 NHFKAEMIS

-634 RRTRIKGIRNLIMYQ
+634 RRTRIKGIRNLIIYQ

-670 PRDGFGDA
+670 PRDGLGDA
-678 MSVSILYTKYDLLS
+678 MSVSVLYTKYDLLS

-718 T
+718 S

>member
-1 MLVDPHVCAKDTS
+1 
-14 NKQFK
+14 
-19 MKQKHSKNRAKPY
+19 MKQKHGKNRGKPY
-32 KKPTPARRN
+32 KKPAPARRN

-58 ESHRRERMPTAP
+58 ETHRRERIPTAP

-82 EIQDDVDETGF
+82 EIQDDVEEAGF
-93 YEQLVTGFNNIP
+93 YEQLVTGFNHIP
-105 TSDILSSKA
+105 TSQIFTSTA
-114 EEEEDHFIAVPRKSK
+114 EDEEPIVPLPKKIK
-129 PKKEKRSVNLS
+129 PKKEKRSEKIS
-140 ADLETYN
+140 ADLETHN

-167 RKDIKTIKSNWS
+167 RKDVKAIKGNWS
-179 ALGNVRF
+179 ALGNLRF
-186 DIPRLVDD
+186 EIPRLSDD
-194 FKEPDCRE
+194 FKEPDCSE
-202 PKDIASS
+202 PKDIVTSA
-209 GDLQKLE
+209 DLQKLE
-216 VKASIC
+216 VKASIS

-244 DVYFPHRTHGNAED
+244 DVYYPHRTHGNAEA

-288 AKTQKVSPNEVS
+288 AKSQKMSPNEIS

-313 KVVFVVPFRESALKI
+313 KVVFIVPFRESALNI

-397 TMSLFSDMNSSDMLI
+397 TMSLFSDMNSSDILI

-425 ESDFDF
+425 DNDFDF

-439 MDQAE
+439 IDQAE

-488 RQTLFFSSHELP
+488 RQTLLFASHELP
-500 EFRAVIN
+500 EFRAVLN
-507 SKCNNYQGKARV
+507 SKCSNYQGKVRV
-519 SNLVEHGDIRN
+519 ANLVEHGDIRN
-530 VLTPIQQVFRLI
+530 VLTPIQQVFRRI
-542 NCSSV
+542 SCSNV

-553 RFQYFVKNI
+553 RFQYFVKHI

-588 NHFKTEMVS
+588 NHFKTEMIS

-670 PRDGFGDA
+670 PRDGFGEA
-678 MSVSILYTKYDLLS
+678 MSVNILYTKYDLLS
-692 LSNIVG
+692 LSNVVG

-718 T
+718 I

>member
-1 MLVDPHVCAKDTS
+1 
-14 NKQFK
+14 
-19 MKQKHSKNRAKPY
+19 MKQKHGKNRAKPY
-32 KKPTPARRN
+32 KKPVPARRN

-58 ESHRRERMPTAP
+58 ETHRRERIPASAP
-70 KQEYEPVAELLP
+70 QQEYEPVAELLP
-82 EIQDDVDETGF
+82 EIQEDVNEAGF
-93 YEQLVTGFNNIP
+93 YEQLVTGFNHIP
-105 TSDILSSKA
+105 TSHILSSTADEPVASAPKK
-114 EEEEDHFIAVPRKSK
+114 KSK
-129 PKKEKRSVNLS
+129 PKKDNLS
-140 ADLETYN
+140 EKISADPETCN

-157 STDNINDLIA
+157 STENINDLIA
-167 RKDIKTIKSNWS
+167 KKDVKTIKSNWT

-186 DIPRLVDD
+186 EIPQLSSSDIKDH
-194 FKEPDCRE
+194 PDCNE
-202 PKDIASS
+202 PKEIATFA
-209 GDLQKLE
+209 DLQKLE
-216 VKASIC
+216 VKQSIC

-234 QLFYIANNYQ
+234 ELFYIANNYQ
-244 DVYFPHRTHGNAED
+244 DLYYPQRSHGNAEE

-288 AKTQKVSPNEVS
+288 AKSMKLSPNEVS

-313 KVVFVVPFRESALKI
+313 KVVFIVPFRESAQKI
-328 VNIIGD
+328 VNTIGD

-340 DDQARKTSIA
+340 DEKARNNSIA
-350 NYERFLADYS
+350 NYERFLGDYS

-425 ESDFDF
+425 DNDFDF

-439 MDQAE
+439 IDQAE

-488 RQTLFFSSHELP
+488 RQTLLFSSHELP
-500 EFRAVIN
+500 EFRAVLN
-507 SKCNNYQGKARV
+507 SKCNNYQGKARIA
-519 SNLVEHGDIRN
+519 NLVEQGDIRN
-530 VLTPIQQVFRLI
+530 VLTPIEQVFQQI
-542 NCSSV
+542 SCSNV

-553 RFQYFVKNI
+553 RFQYFVKHI

-634 RRTRIKGIRNLIMYQ
+634 RRTRIKGIRNLILYQ

-670 PRDGFGDA
+670 PRDGFGEA
-678 MSVSILYTKYDLLS
+678 MSVKILYTKYDLLS

-718 T
+718 S

>member
-1 MLVDPHVCAKDTS
+1 
-14 NKQFK
+14 

-32 KKPTPARRN
+32 KKTTPVRRN

-58 ESHRRERMPTAP
+58 ESHRRERIPAVP

-82 EIQDDVDETGF
+82 EIQDDVDEAGF
-93 YEQLVTGFNNIP
+93 YEQLVTGYNHIP
-105 TSDILSSKA
+105 TSQILSSNT
-114 EEEEDHFIAVPRKSK
+114 EDTVIPVPKKIK
-129 PKKEKRSVNLS
+129 PNKEKRSVQIN
-140 ADLETYN
+140 AELETYN
-147 SFSKRFDFEL
+147 SFTKRFDFEL

-167 RKDIKTIKSNWS
+167 GKDVKSIKNNWS
-179 ALGNVRF
+179 ALGNVKF
-186 DIPRLVDD
+186 EIPQMSED
-194 FKEPDCRE
+194 FKEPDCNE
-202 PKDIASS
+202 PKDITTSS
-209 GDLQKLE
+209 DLQKLE
-216 VKASIC
+216 VKLSIC

-234 QLFYIANNYQ
+234 QLFYVANNYQ
-244 DVYFPHRTHGNAED
+244 DIYYPHRTHANAED

-288 AKTQKVSPNEVS
+288 AKSQKLSPNEIS

-313 KVVFVVPFRESALKI
+313 KVVFIVPFRESALKI

-340 DDQARKTSIA
+340 EDQARKTSIA
-350 NYERFLADYS
+350 NYERFLGDYS

-397 TMSLFSDMNSSDMLI
+397 TMSLFSDMNSSDILI

-425 ESDFDF
+425 DSDFYF

-439 MDQAE
+439 IDQAE

-500 EFRAVIN
+500 EFRAVLN
-507 SKCNNYQGKARV
+507 SKCNNYQGKVRIT
-519 SNLVEHGDIRN
+519 NLIENGDIRN
-530 VLTPIQQVFRLI
+530 VLTPIQQVFRRI
-542 NCSSV
+542 SCSNV

-553 RFQYFVKNI
+553 RFQYFVKHI
-562 MPQFSKPGFSHC
+562 MPQFRKPGFSHC

-588 NHFKTEMVS
+588 NYFKTEMVS

-634 RRTRIKGIRNLIMYQ
+634 RRTRIKGIRNLTMYQ

-670 PRDGFGDA
+670 PRDGFGEE
-678 MSVSILYTKYDLLS
+678 MSVNILYTKYDLLS

-710 DSYLFSTK
+710 DSYLFSNK